1 MIQFISTTMRLNL
14 LKFVYRGI
22 LTGMPLVAYNPIT
35 KTTLH
40 VPFTIKPQS
49 TYVNYKLDQSQVN
62 ELNDYIHGYDPTMDI
77 VNVKLLSNEMDRAPY
92 LSVNIYNCSSPIFFN
107 ENNDITRLEVNTY
120 VQKWNET
127 SKTYD
132 YGTLILDYTS
142 NELSMDPIHLFKSKE
157 DIRFKSEYSDNI
169 HYNTSIHCMSAK
181 DELDLH
187 IDFMPWFHNEV
198 MNKNISIH
206 EDLIQYSDAIYY
218 KNGIYD
224 KLYYDSSLTNAPIE
238 VPSMIMRSDFYYK
251 GMIFDEPD
259 HVFFFTRPIFF
270 VGGMWDNVFS
280 LLP

>member
-1 MIQFISTTMRLNL
+1 MRLNL

-127 SKTYD
+127 SKT
-132 YGTLILDYTS
+132 
-142 NELSMDPIHLFKSKE
+142 
-157 DIRFKSEYSDNI
+157 
-169 HYNTSIHCMSAK
+169 
-181 DELDLH
+181 
-187 IDFMPWFHNEV
+187 
-198 MNKNISIH
+198 
-206 EDLIQYSDAIYY
+206 
-218 KNGIYD
+218 
-224 KLYYDSSLTNAPIE
+224 
-238 VPSMIMRSDFYYK
+238 
-251 GMIFDEPD
+251 
-259 HVFFFTRPIFF
+259 
-270 VGGMWDNVFS
+270 
-280 LLP
+280 